1 MREELKKIDDFL
13 KESKVYY
20 LLTSD
25 RDNRPHGRPW
35 NLYFIE
41 GDKLYIG
48 TASYK
53 GCYREIKGN
62 PYIQILA
69 SCGKRFMRIN
79 ARAIEECN
87 TAIVAKA
94 FENNPALEK
103 QFNEQTGNQMI
114 IFRIWDVDCEVI
126 NGVALED
133 HFSF

>member
-1 MREELKKIDDFL
+1 MKEELKKVDDFL

-25 RDNRPHGRPW
+25 RDNKPHGRPW

-48 TASYK
+48 TGNYK
-53 GCYREIKGN
+53 GCYREIKEN

-69 SCGKRFMRIN
+69 SCGNKFMRIN

-87 TAIVAKA
+87 TAFVKKA
-94 FENNPALEK
+94 LDGNPSLK
-103 QFNEQTGNQMI
+103 KMFNEETGNQMI
-114 IFRIWDVDCEVI
+114 IFRIWDADCEVI
-126 NGVALED
+126 NGVVRDD
-133 HFSF
+133 HFWF